1 MLIVF
6 LVILVVAV
14 VVGEILYEW
23 EERRDGKRKK

>member
-1 MLIVF
+1 MLIV
-6 LVILVVAV
+6 LLVVAV